1 MNQVTD
7 RDGSAPWMLISDII
21 LRCLVS
27 KLHIQSKNL
36 KCVKWWVIHT
46 SFKQQTEFHSS
57 CSDNFFPSFAVSLGV
72 HGVCWLTGLEKVKS
86 VELQLLPEP
95 TQAQTLSSRTL
106 FSKLALSRKAFMLW
120 LHAAIPLPLSHLAC
134 FSFSIHSQEKLS
146 AFRSKVWLWN
156 KTYVNLK
163 WVDFLCKN
171 TQSIIWVSSCKVASS
186 CAGPIENRTAMWSTD
201 GAAYGWVKVWNDSKK
216 NVKKKHIPFVQNLLF
231 NKQNKRSVNPHLK
244 RKKKKKKILITHL
257 CDSFLGPRA
266 VIVQVF
272 FFFTVIC
279 CYIIWNLS
287 FQFGVVVRVV
297 DQKLHQKSC
306 FLSCIEQV
314 NLTAGVFPSPWMTS
328 WITNGKNRSS
338 SAREC
343 RYRHEGNVVVSMHR
357 PPTQSESPGTT
368 RTSRRDLRC
377 DGTFHHHQKLKCWRD
392 ERR

>member
-272 FFFTVIC
+272 FFFYSNLLLHHLKSIISVWGC
-279 CYIIWNLS
+279 CSSRGPEVAPEVLFSVMHRTGKLDSWSISKPLNDQLDHKRKKQKQLCQRMQVQTRGKCCGFHASASYT
-287 FQFGVVVRVV
+287 VRVTWNNANIQERFEV
-297 DQKLHQKSC
+297 WR
-306 FLSCIEQV
+306 
-314 NLTAGVFPSPWMTS
+314 NFPP
-328 WITNGKNRSS
+328 SS
-338 SAREC
+338 K
-343 RYRHEGNVVVSMHR
+343 
-357 PPTQSESPGTT
+357 T
-368 RTSRRDLRC
+368 
-377 DGTFHHHQKLKCWRD
+377 
-392 ERR
+392 